1 MNRRYPRY
9 PDDAD
14 YQTNAPSYYEDLAR
28 KQKLIK
34 MLAEKI
40 WEYENT
46 LNETLEQIEQRLT
59 DYILENDSLMNERL
73 ENWDQRIEEM
83 PEEMRSL
90 FVKWLNDGTLEEIIN
105 HDVLGNKADQSELD
119 KTNEKLKDIDKHVL
133 KTRLSKKYRGS
144 SVMLAY
150 HPDET
155 QLTFSEL
162 LDKLENDNV
171 NTVSICPRYWADND
185 TSEIVGF
192 RTSEIVD
199 IPYIVDLC
207 SQAKN
212 KGFNVLLKPHVSG
225 EGFTSYNSIQPKD
238 PEKFIQ
244 SYSDRLIELFT
255 ATNEYV
261 DLFSI
266 TNEMDNQTKVFP
278 NLWINLIDQLRT
290 IKRSIKL
297 TNASRPD
304 DLLTNVFL
312 NRLDYIGANLYSNIG
327 GDLSTPIAEQE
338 RNMLKTS
345 DRVNIAIETALKY
358 GKPLMITEVGTQP
371 YLTGLTNPESWTHAG
386 VINYSYQSRYY
397 EVVLK
402 NLIESP
408 LVIGTMIWQ
417 SAGVPLSGSFGF
429 VNNPSEETVRKIYG
443 GDSL

>member
-1 MNRRYPRY
+1 
-9 PDDAD
+9 
-14 YQTNAPSYYEDLAR
+14 
-28 KQKLIK
+28 
-34 MLAEKI
+34 
-40 WEYENT
+40 
-46 LNETLEQIEQRLT
+46 
-59 DYILENDSLMNERL
+59 SLMNERL

-312 NRLDYIGANLYSNIG
+312 NRLDYIGANLYINIG

-338 RNMLKTS
+338 RNMFKTS

-371 YLTGLTNPESWTHAG
+371 YLTGLTNPESWTHSG
-386 VINYSYQSRYY
+386 VINYSYQSRY
-397 EVVLK
+397 
-402 NLIESP
+402 
-408 LVIGTMIWQ
+408 
-417 SAGVPLSGSFGF
+417 
-429 VNNPSEETVRKIYG
+429 
-443 GDSL
+443 